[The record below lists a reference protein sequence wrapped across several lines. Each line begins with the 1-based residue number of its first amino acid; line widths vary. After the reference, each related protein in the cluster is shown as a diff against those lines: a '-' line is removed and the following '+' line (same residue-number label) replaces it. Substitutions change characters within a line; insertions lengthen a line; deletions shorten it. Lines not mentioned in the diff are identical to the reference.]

1 MCKMIA
7 LFILCALISP
17 SYLYNGDSCY
27 ANNRLG
33 CCKLL
38 SLCPSLVYE
47 VRRAGTPM
55 PPYMRRKLQDLGCG
69 FEQDEPLVCCVMES
83 NTLDYTGDDRKQPDY
98 WVPTEPPKL
107 FTQPNI
113 QVNNRGDTNTI
124 DQPLDVRNHPNLQ
137 LLPKDCGSIEGERIF
152 GGNRTSLFEMPWMV
166 LLSYQTGRGIKLSC
180 GGTLITEWYILTAA
194 HCVTFLG
201 NKLQLEGVILGEH
214 DVRQNPDCERVDGEL
229 MCAPPARNV
238 TIDRVISH
246 PGYNPQTLYDD
257 IALVRLSE
265 PADFSLDSMKGVCLP
280 ITPELQNMNLAGL
293 QGIVA
298 GWGATEDG
306 LQSPVLLS
314 VALPMISNRECQNIY
329 NGSPHIYDRQICAGG
344 VQDKDSCGGDS
355 GGPLMYPGRT
365 DLTGGVRYVQHGIV
379 SYGSKRCGIGGYP
392 GVYTRIS
399 YYMEWILDNL
409 S

>member
-7 LFILCALISP
+7 LFVLCVLISP
-17 SYLYNGDSCY
+17 SYLYNGDICY
-27 ANNRLG
+27 ANNCAG
-33 CCKLL
+33 SCKLL
-38 SLCPSLVYE
+38 SLCPSLVNE

-69 FEQDEPLVCCVMES
+69 FQQDEPLVCCVKES
-83 NTLDYTGDDRKQPDY
+83 NTFDYTDDTRKQPDY
-98 WVPTEPPKL
+98 WAPTEPPKPY
-107 FTQPNI
+107 TQPNI
-113 QVNNRGDTNTI
+113 QVNNRGETNGI

-137 LLPKDCGSIEGERIF
+137 LLPKDCGTIEGDRIF

-194 HCVTFLG
+194 HCVSFLG

-238 TIDRVISH
+238 TIDRVITH
-246 PGYNPQTLYDD
+246 PGYNPQTLFDD

-265 PADFSLDSMKGVCLP
+265 PADFSLDSMKAVCLP
-280 ITPELQNMNLAGL
+280 TTPELINQTLEGL
-293 QGIVA
+293 QGI
-298 GWGATEDG
+298 
-306 LQSPVLLS
+306 
-314 VALPMISNRECQNIY
+314 NIY
-329 NGSPHIYDRQICAGG
+329 NGSPRIYDSQLCAGG
-344 VQDKDSCGGDS
+344 VRDKDSCGGDS

-365 DLTGGVRYVQHGIV
+365 NSRGGVRYVQHGIV